1 MRLFIQEYHELNKL
15 SRINPEYSGQVAGC
29 HELRSINE
37 LVMFDIN
44 SIIRK
49 NIRELVPYSSARSE
63 FSGSGAVLLDA
74 NENPFNRP
82 YNRYPDPLQLE
93 LKKLISELKGPGTD
107 NIFAGN
113 GSDEAIDL
121 LFRAFCEPVRD
132 NVVIP
137 DPTYGMYKVCARI
150 NDVQV
155 KSVLLNEDFS
165 LDAKG
170 IIDAVDPHT
179 KLIFLCSPN
188 NPTANSFAESDITE
202 ILKYFNGLV
211 VLDEAYIDFAPHDG
225 LLKKLEDYPNL
236 VILQTLSKAWGLA
249 GIRLGLAF
257 ADEAIIHVM
266 NQIKYPYN
274 VNSLT
279 LSKAVQALESPAE
292 HKMWINSIL
301 SRKNVL
307 SDNLS
312 GFFFVKEI
320 YPSDANFLL
329 VRVDDADQIYDFLL
343 QDNLIVRNRS
353 KLPLC
358 DNCIRISV
366 GTEIENNMLID
377 RLNQYKSQKQ

>member
-1 MRLFIQEYHELNKL
+1 
-15 SRINPEYSGQVAGC
+15 
-29 HELRSINE
+29 
-37 LVMFDIN
+37 MFDIN
-44 SIIRK
+44 SILRK

-63 FSGSGAVLLDA
+63 FSGSGAILLDA

-93 LKKLISELKGPGTD
+93 LKNKISELKGPGID
-107 NIFAGN
+107 KIFAGN

-121 LFRAFCEPVRD
+121 LFRAFCEPARD

-137 DPTYGMYKVCARI
+137 HPTYGMYEVCARI

-155 KSVLLNEDFS
+155 KNVLLNEDFS
-165 LDAKG
+165 LDTKG
-170 IIDAVDPHT
+170 ILDAVDSQT

-188 NPTANSFAESDITE
+188 NPTANSFAGSEIID
-202 ILKYFNGLV
+202 ILKNFNGLV

-225 LLKKLEDYPNL
+225 LLNQLDDFPNL
-236 VILQTLSKAWGLA
+236 VVLQTLSKAWGLA

-279 LSKAVQALESPAE
+279 LAKAVSALESPSE
-292 HKMWINSIL
+292 QNMWIKSIL
-301 SRKNVL
+301 SQKNTMIEKL
-307 SDNLS
+307 SEFS
-312 GFFFVKEI
+312 FVEEI
-320 YPSDANFLL
+320 YHSDANFLL
-329 VRVDDADQIYDFLL
+329 VRVGDADQIYSFLL
-343 QDNLIVRNRS
+343 QENLIVRNRS

-358 DNCIRISV
+358 ENCIRISV
-366 GTEIENNMLID
+366 GTEFENKLLID
-377 RLNQYKSQKQ
+377 RLNQYKSQNK

>member
-1 MRLFIQEYHELNKL
+1 
-15 SRINPEYSGQVAGC
+15 
-29 HELRSINE
+29 
-37 LVMFDIN
+37 MFDIN

-74 NENPFNRP
+74 NENPFNSP
-82 YNRYPDPLQLE
+82 CNRYPDPLQLV
-93 LKKLISELKGPGTD
+93 LKKRISDLKGPGTD

-121 LFRAFCEPVRD
+121 LFRAFCEPNRD

-137 DPTYGMYKVCARI
+137 DPTYGMYEVSARI
-150 NDVQV
+150 NDIQV
-155 KSVLLNEDFS
+155 ISVLLNEDFS

-170 IIDAVDPHT
+170 ILDAVDPDT

-188 NPTANSFAESDITE
+188 NPTANSFAESDIAE
-202 ILKYFNGLV
+202 ILNHFNGLV

-225 LLKKLEDYPNL
+225 LLKQLENYPNL

-257 ADEAIIHVM
+257 ADEEIIHVM

-274 VNSLT
+274 VNSLS
-279 LSKAVQALESPAE
+279 LNKALAALESPAD

-301 SRKNVL
+301 SQKNVL
-307 SDNLS
+307 ADSLS
-312 GFFFVKEI
+312 GFSFVKEI

-329 VRVDDADQIYDFLL
+329 VRVDNADQVCDFLL

-358 DNCIRISV
+358 ENCIRISV
-366 GTEIENNMLID
+366 GTEIENNKLIS
-377 RLNQYKSQKQ
+377 RLKEYKTQKQ

>member
-1 MRLFIQEYHELNKL
+1 
-15 SRINPEYSGQVAGC
+15 
-29 HELRSINE
+29 
-37 LVMFDIN
+37 MFDIN

-93 LKKLISELKGPGTD
+93 LKKKISELKGPGVD
-107 NIFAGN
+107 KIFAGN

-121 LFRAFCEPVRD
+121 LFRAFCEPARD

-137 DPTYGMYKVCARI
+137 HPTYGMYEVCARI
-150 NDVQV
+150 NDVEV
-155 KSVLLNEDFS
+155 KNVLLNEDFS
-165 LDAKG
+165 LDTKG
-170 IIDAVDPHT
+170 VLDAVDSQT

-188 NPTANSFAESDITE
+188 NPTANSFAGSEIIDI
-202 ILKYFNGLV
+202 LNNFKGLV

-225 LLKKLEDYPNL
+225 LLMRLEEFPNL

-274 VNSLT
+274 VNSLS
-279 LSKAVQALESPAE
+279 LSKAVRALESHSE
-292 HKMWINSIL
+292 QSMWVNSIL
-301 SRKNVL
+301 SQKNKL
-307 SDNLS
+307 IGKLS
-312 GFFFVKEI
+312 GFSFVEEI

-329 VRVDDADQIYDFLL
+329 VRVEDADQIYDFLFRE
-343 QDNLIVRNRS
+343 NLIVRNRS

-358 DNCIRISV
+358 ENCLRISV
-366 GTEIENNMLID
+366 GTELENNLLID
-377 RLNQYKSQKQ
+377 RLNSYKSQKQ